1 MKNKELLIR
10 AVDNYDLY
18 VETQRLTL
26 KALIDIAINGI
37 ITISPTAL
45 SKLLKIGRGV
55 VYYNLRLLE
64 EDGFIKKI
72 GKGRKRTTSYEL
84 NEIKLSEIIEIY
96 NKKSKYF

>member
-10 AVDNYDLY
+10 AVDNYDPY
-18 VETQRLTL
+18 VESQRLTL
-26 KALIDIAINGI
+26 KALIDISINGI

-55 VYYNLRLLE
+55 IYYNLRLLE
-64 EDGFIKKI
+64 EDSFVKKT
-72 GKGRKRTTSYEL
+72 GKGRKRATLYEL
-84 NEIKLSEIIEIY
+84 NETKLHEIIEIY